1 MGILPTLFV
10 IVVFLPH
17 GLQSCGDYIECAA
30 QLENKLAD
38 SLIDQDPDPS
48 VVLSL
53 CLVKHKIE
61 PYIVNRLKEIA
72 ISKGPSMTSGK
83 LAQYILALICCCKN
97 PTKLT
102 IDNELNH
109 GINLESLLSE
119 KLGQEIK
126 SIEMNTHPLTTY
138 YQVAL
143 AVLALCQDDY
153 LIRKSDI
160 KTFAQAVMNDELSY
174 RGHFSVD
181 TGAMAAMAFSC
192 LQGSYKPADSI
203 KIALTKLIMQIYC
216 AKEAQGTIG
225 NIYSTG
231 LAMQALIANSDFIP
245 FPVWNTSKITERVV
259 EEISQ
264 GAFSNP
270 EMASQILPPL
280 LDKTYLEAGKGCYGG
295 VSGTQSKAEMSYNRM
310 ITVDYTVN
318 DGSRNH
324 STHLTVHAGTVLIDI
339 MEIAQARD
347 PEYFRFKDIQT
358 SLGPFITS
366 IGGIPASSDE
376 RTFWQFL
383 NGTVP
388 IPVGVAEYKPSNG
401 EHVIAKLSK
410 Y

>member
-1 MGILPTLFV
+1 MGTLPTLFL
-10 IVVFLPH
+10 ILVFLPH
-17 GLQSCGDYIECAA
+17 GLQSCGDYKECAA
-30 QLENKLAD
+30 QLENQLD
-38 SLIDQDPDPS
+38 ESLNDQDPDPS

-61 PYIVNRLKEIA
+61 PSIVNRLKETV
-72 ISKGPSMTSGK
+72 ISKGASMTSGK
-83 LAQYILALICCCKN
+83 LGQYVLALICCCEN

-109 GINLESLLSE
+109 GINLESLLFD

-126 SIEMNTHPLTTY
+126 SIEMNMHPLTTY

-160 KTFAQAVMNDELSY
+160 KTFAQAVMNDELSFG
-174 RGHFSVD
+174 GHFSVD

-192 LQGSYKPADSI
+192 LHGSYKPADSI

-245 FPVWNTSKITERVV
+245 FPVWNTSKIPERVV

-264 GAFSNP
+264 GAFSNSV
-270 EMASQILPPL
+270 MASQILPPL
-280 LDKTYLEAGKGCYGG
+280 LDKTYLETGKGCFGG

-318 DGSRNH
+318 AGTGSHTH
-324 STHLTVHAGTVLIDI
+324 STHLTVHAGTDLLNI
-339 MEIAQARD
+339 MQIAQARD
-347 PEYFRFKDIQT
+347 AEYFR
-358 SLGPFITS
+358 
-366 IGGIPASSDE
+366 
-376 RTFWQFL
+376 
-383 NGTVP
+383 
-388 IPVGVAEYKPSNG
+388 
-401 EHVIAKLSK
+401 
-410 Y
+410 

>member
-1 MGILPTLFV
+1 MGDDGMFRKFGGV
-10 IVVFLPH
+10 E
-17 GLQSCGDYIECAA
+17 GDYIECAA
-30 QLENKLAD
+30 QLEKQLAE
-38 SLIDQDPDPS
+38 SLIYQDPPDPS
-48 VVLSL
+48 VVLAL

-61 PYIVNRLKEIA
+61 PHVVNKLKETV
-72 ISKGPSMTSGK
+72 ISKGASMTSGK
-83 LAQYILALICCCKN
+83 LGQYVLALSCCCEN

-102 IDNELNH
+102 IDNKLNH

-119 KLGQEIK
+119 KLGHEIK
-126 SIEMNTHPLTTY
+126 NIEVKKHPFTTY
-138 YQVAL
+138 YQVSL

-160 KTFAQAVMNDELSY
+160 KIFAQAVMNDELSY
-174 RGHFSVD
+174 GDHFSVD
-181 TGAMAAMAFSC
+181 TVAMAAMAFSC
-192 LQGSYKPADSI
+192 LNGSYKPADSI

-245 FPVWNTSKITERVV
+245 FPVWNTSKIPERVV

-264 GAFSNP
+264 EAFSNSD
-270 EMASQILPPL
+270 MASQILPPL
-280 LDKTYLEAGKGCYGG
+280 LEKTYLEAGKGCYGG
-295 VSGTQSKAEMSYNRM
+295 VSGTQSKAEISYSRM
-310 ITVDYTVN
+310 ISVDYTVN
-318 DGSRNH
+318 DGTTLH
-324 STHLTVHAGTVLIDI
+324 SIHLTVHAGTVLLKI
-339 MEIAQARD
+339 MELAQAMD
-347 PEYFRFKDIQT
+347 SEYFRFKAIQT

-388 IPVGVAEYKPSNG
+388 IPVGVAEYEPSNA
-401 EHVIAKLSK
+401 ENVIAILSK